1 MTFSSMLFVYE
12 KREGD
17 REGGGEGMGAL
28 ERGGL
33 KCSGK
38 KGVKRLKE
46 RE

>member
-1 MTFSSMLFVYE
+1 
-12 KREGD
+12 
-17 REGGGEGMGAL
+17 MGAL

>member
-1 MTFSSMLFVYE
+1 MKKE
-12 KREGD
+12 KAIER
-17 REGGGEGMGAL
+17 GGGKGLGAL

-46 RE
+46 SE